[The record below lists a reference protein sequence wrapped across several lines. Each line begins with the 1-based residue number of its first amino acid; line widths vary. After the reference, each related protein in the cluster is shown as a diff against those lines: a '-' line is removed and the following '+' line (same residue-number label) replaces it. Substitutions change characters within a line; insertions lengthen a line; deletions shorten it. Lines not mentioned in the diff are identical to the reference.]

1 MDRVALDLGF
11 IQIYWYSI
19 CLFVGML
26 AASFVIYREAK
37 RRGIEDETL
46 SNDILFLYEQAT
58 KNGKITLKE
67 TKLWKFVLSYY
78 GLGEFSTKQLEKD
91 FGDAAYATI
100 RGFVLK
106 FEDLGLLSS
115 VKYGPRVKYKVIK

>member
-37 RRGIEDETL
+37 RRGI
-46 SNDILFLYEQAT
+46 SAMSARAFRAT
-58 KNGKITLKE
+58 
-67 TKLWKFVLSYY
+67 
-78 GLGEFSTKQLEKD
+78 
-91 FGDAAYATI
+91 A
-100 RGFVLK
+100 RGRGGTFA
-106 FEDLGLLSS
+106 
-115 VKYGPRVKYKVIK
+115 

>member
-1 MDRVALDLGF
+1 MNEGSTTV
-11 IQIYWYSI
+11 
-19 CLFVGML
+19 
-26 AASFVIYREAK
+26 
-37 RRGIEDETL
+37 ETL
-46 SNDILFLYEQAT
+46 TVYDDAV
-58 KNGKITLKE
+58 KDGKITEKE

-78 GLGEFSTKQLEKD
+78 GTEEVSTKQLEKD